1 MKSIPFEISLS
12 GTHALEIPLQIA
24 APFIKEGHKR
34 VRVVARFEGRTIT
47 FYGALQKRNKS
58 YYMIFGKKNQK
69 ALGVY
74 PNDYF
79 ELQFFEDTSKYGVEM
94 PEEFEAVLL
103 SDFEASRIFESFT
116 DGKKRG
122 IIYMVL
128 GYKHS
133 QTRIEK
139 SLLICENLK
148 RGIRKNPELL
158 KSF

>member
-1 MKSIPFEISLS
+1 MKSNPFEITLS
-12 GTHALEIPLQIA
+12 GTHALEVPESIA
-24 APFIKEGHKR
+24 GPFIKEGHTR
-34 VRVVARFEGRTIT
+34 VKVIASFEGKTIT
-47 FYGALQKRNKS
+47 FYGALQRRNGL

-74 PNDYF
+74 HNDYF
-79 ELQFFEDTSKYGVEM
+79 ELQLFEDTSRYGVEM
-94 PEEFEAVLL
+94 PEELEAVLL
-103 SDFEASRIFESFT
+103 SDNEASHIFESFT

-128 GYKHS
+128 GFRKS
-133 QTRIEK
+133 QTRIDK

-148 RGIRKNPELL
+148 RGIRNNPELL